1 MWKSDNNCSIS
12 LAFVSRGAKY
22 FFGSMLSRPSF
33 RHSLKKAL
41 FWKQHRR
48 YHSITEQSWCRAV
61 ALKQGSDYRCHLAR
75 ECLLPTTKTKAQC
88 WVKIGR
94 ACNNAARNRI
104 ETGLSYSLERV
115 TPTCLPCRSTGVAW
129 NAKFSPWTLPLLP
142 VPLPPQENCA
152 LVDKKRTVDWH
163 FRLAPI
169 RLIPIVRRPCQN
181 QIWEHHNRILIPLL
195 WILNNTYSIFTRFF
209 VAYARKAHHGQR
221 KYFLKRHRRLLR
233 FKTAI
238 LYIFSSISIDLPWT
252 SRDLLYYGN
261 ICRSF
266 SLLIEHL
273 QNYMSDLYFS
283 GSVKL
288 SLRCRTNLNLYSLS
302 RFFHYELLEN

>member
-1 MWKSDNNCSIS
+1 MQRGTESR
-12 LAFVSRGAKY
+12 LAYRT
-22 FFGSMLSRPSF
+22 LSKDLL
-33 RHSLKKAL
+33 RHACRMG
-41 FWKQHRR
+41 FW
-48 YHSITEQSWCRAV
+48 
-61 ALKQGSDYRCHLAR
+61 
-75 ECLLPTTKTKAQC
+75 
-88 WVKIGR
+88 
-94 ACNNAARNRI
+94 N
-104 ETGLSYSLERV
+104 
-115 TPTCLPCRSTGVAW
+115 CRSTGVAW

-252 SRDLLYYGN
+252 SGDLLYYGN
-261 ICRSF
+261 ICRRF

-283 GSVKL
+283 GSVRL

-302 RFFHYELLEN
+302 RFFIMSFLKTKNFRMHLISSSFCGLTLHFFLFTLCSNI